1 MFRTSI
7 PLMFYLVYFAFH
19 VPAVQANSNRVK
31 VLLNICDVA
40 LQNADNGTI
49 KNIAT
54 QLNTLERPDD
64 PLLKK
69 QYDNCLTTAFG
80 TRPEIENLDDILNQI
95 NQASEALEKNCKKLL
110 KASPETAVTHTFCK
124 EILIK

>member
-19 VPAVQANSNRVK
+19 APAVQASSNRVK
-31 VLLNICDVA
+31 VLINICDVA
-40 LQNADNGTI
+40 LQNSDSGTI

-64 PLLKK
+64 PVLQN
-69 QYDNCLTTAFG
+69 QYDTCLTSAFG
-80 TRPEIENLDDILNQI
+80 AMPEMVSLDEILNQI
-95 NQASEALEKNCKKLL
+95 NQAAEALEKNCKKLL
-110 KASPETAVTHTFCK
+110 KASPETAVTHTVCK